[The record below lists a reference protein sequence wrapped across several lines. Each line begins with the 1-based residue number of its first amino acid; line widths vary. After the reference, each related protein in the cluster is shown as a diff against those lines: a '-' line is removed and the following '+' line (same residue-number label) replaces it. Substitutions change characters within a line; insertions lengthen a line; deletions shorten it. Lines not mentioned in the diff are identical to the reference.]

1 MTNAFLSNPFGFARA
16 MNQEMDRLF
25 SGNQADVT
33 SYAQRGTTA
42 GQDSRSLDVSRA
54 QRGGMSQ
61 WSPQVEVRHNGN
73 KLTVCADLPGLSAK
87 DIDIQVD
94 DGVLTISGERSQ
106 TSEDKQEGYYRSER
120 SYGSFSRS
128 IALPEG
134 VNEDQIQA
142 KFDNGVLEVTV
153 PVSEQ
158 RQRGRRVEIQSG
170 G

>member
-1 MTNAFLSNPFGFARA
+1 LSNPFGFARA

-25 SGNQADVT
+25 AGGLADV
-33 SYAQRGTTA
+33 SPSSQRVGT
-42 GQDSRSLDVSRA
+42 GSQNSQSLDVSKGA
-54 QRGGMSQ
+54 RGGMSQ
-61 WSPQVEVRHNGN
+61 WSPQVEVRQNGN
-73 KLTVCADLPGLSAK
+73 QLTVCADLPGLTAK
-87 DIDIQVD
+87 DVDVQVE
-94 DGVLTISGERSQ
+94 DGILTISGERNQS
-106 TSEDKQEGYYRSER
+106 SEDRQEGYYRSER

-153 PVSEQ
+153 PVPQQ
-158 RQRGRRVEIQSG
+158 RQRGRRVEVQSG